1 MRLVKQNCLTY
12 NPPMSDVIFDCRE
25 VFSFYD
31 VEYQKLLHRI
41 QVHKTRHAP
50 AKNRNNNNDS
60 KTTNT
65 RARSRSVAA
74 RFSSFINLHV
84 KHFPSPLQA
93 QISSNSSS
101 SSSEQETQPGYFE
114 VDFLEDNWLRLLRQ
128 VWEMHL
134 ACSFFRLYCNVF
146 FPFISQQLISL
157 IIRVISKT
165 STNRL
170 LSLGLVLVIFYFRF
184 P

>member
-65 RARSRSVAA
+65 RARSRSAAA
-74 RFSSFINLHV
+74 RPSSFINLHV
-84 KHFPSPLQA
+84 KHFPSPFQA

-101 SSSEQETQPGYFE
+101 SSSEHETQPGYFE

-128 VWEMHL
+128 VREMHL
-134 ACSFFRLYCNVF
+134 ALFIFQIILPWI
-146 FPFISQQLISL
+146 FPFHLP
-157 IIRVISKT
+157 T
-165 STNRL
+165 TDSTHYTRH
-170 LSLGLVLVIFYFRF
+170 FKY
-184 P
+184 